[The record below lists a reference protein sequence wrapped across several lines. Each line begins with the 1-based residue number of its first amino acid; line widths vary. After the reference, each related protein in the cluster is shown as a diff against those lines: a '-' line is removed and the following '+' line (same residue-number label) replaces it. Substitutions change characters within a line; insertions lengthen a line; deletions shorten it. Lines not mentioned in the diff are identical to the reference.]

1 MKRWKVLSAVVVSG
15 ALLATNLYL
24 ITKEDSK
31 VSRSIFVE
39 DWTKVK
45 AATVTET
52 FETKGVTIPAEEY
65 EVYFDESGK
74 EFQRFLVK
82 EGEEVTAGTPL
93 FEYEVKDLE
102 KNKGEV
108 EREITEI
115 TGSITEIEAYIKK
128 LTDYKAQVPTASTVS
143 EIVQD
148 GVSLDRDASSDLIIS
163 TLEQEIYKQELE
175 KSKLEERKT
184 RLDSQLTAMNELSGP
199 LTIDA
204 EVDGVVKQINQSLN
218 NPVVTIASTQQAVK
232 GVLSESQLHKTT
244 VGMPVKI
251 TSPRLEKGING
262 TVGRVE
268 NYPVSEPSLNQ
279 KSMFPFQVVIEADE
293 EGVSLSLALGSKVD
307 VTVVTN
313 EAVDVPTIPEKTVY
327 GKNNL
332 YVFKLTNNG
341 YVNKQYVTAGL
352 RANQKF
358 EIASGPA
365 EGEMVLVTPRVIPKN
380 HSTFIT
386 PIQAEKVNLDAYE
399 TFTTREKWRYFLVG
413 LLEK

>member
-15 ALLATNLYL
+15 ALLVTNLYL
-24 ITKEDSK
+24 ITKEGSK

-45 AATVTET
+45 VATVTET

-65 EVYFDESGK
+65 EMYFDESGK

-93 FEYEVKDLE
+93 FEYEIKDLE
-102 KNKGEV
+102 KNQEEV

-115 TGSITEIEAYIKK
+115 TGSITEIEAYIQK
-128 LTDYKAQVPTASTVS
+128 LTDYKEQVPTASTVS

-148 GVSLDRDASSDLIIS
+148 DVSLDRNASSDLIIS

-175 KSKLEERKT
+175 KSKLEERQT

-218 NPVVTIASTQQAVK
+218 NPVVTIASNQQAVK

-293 EGVSLSLALGSKVD
+293 EGALPPLALGSKVD

-313 EAVDVPTIPEKTVY
+313 EAVDVPMIPEKTVY
-327 GKNNL
+327 GKDNL

-358 EIASGPA
+358 EIVSGPA
-365 EGEMVLVTPRVIPKN
+365 EGEVVLVTPRAIPKN

-386 PIQAEKVNLDAYE
+386 PIQAEKVNLDAYN
-399 TFTTREKWRYFLVG
+399 TFTTREKWRHFLVG